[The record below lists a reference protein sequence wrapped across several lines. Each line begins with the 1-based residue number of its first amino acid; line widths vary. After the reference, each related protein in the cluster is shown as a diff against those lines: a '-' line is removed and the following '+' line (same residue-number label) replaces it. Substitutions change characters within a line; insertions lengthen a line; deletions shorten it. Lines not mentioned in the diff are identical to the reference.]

1 MNDVCI
7 PIPRIEAEQVA
18 EVEVSVNGEKRKFS
32 YRLEAFEWGLI
43 PQKADTPV
51 NTRINHLR
59 SSIESYNQG
68 WELVQIYNPRPNDS
82 HIHVLFRQR
91 GHATAN

>member
-18 EVEVSVNGEKRKFS
+18 EVEVNINGRRRRFN

-43 PQKADTPV
+43 PQEADTQV
-51 NTRINHLR
+51 NTRIDHLR
-59 SSIESYNQG
+59 NRIESYNQG
-68 WELVQIYNPRPNDS
+68 WELVQIYNPKPNAS
-82 HIHVLFRQR
+82 HIHVLFRQKSL
-91 GHATAN
+91 ATAN

>member
-18 EVEVSVNGEKRKFS
+18 EVEVNVNGKKKRFN

-43 PQKADTPV
+43 PLAADTPAT
-51 NTRINHLR
+51 TRINHLR
-59 SSIESYNQG
+59 NSIESYNQG

-82 HIHVLFRQR
+82 HIHVLFRQKPPS
-91 GHATAN
+91 TLN